1 MEWLNYHHLLY
12 FYTVARE
19 GSIARASEVLRLAQP
34 TLSGQIRTLEQALGE
49 KLFARQGRGLVMT
62 ESGRLVYG
70 YADEIFSLGREMLET
85 LRGRP
90 SARGA
95 RLHVGISD
103 VVPKLVSHQIL
114 ETALALDPPVRI
126 VCREGTTEELMAGLA
141 VQAFDLLLTDA
152 PLAPGAPVR
161 AFNHLLGECGITF
174 LARSALAERH
184 RRGFPQSLDDAP
196 MLLPTSNAALRRA
209 LDQWFEELGVRPRPV
224 AEIEDS
230 ALLKVFGQNGAGIFP
245 VPSILAKELAQRHA
259 LRVVGRTDAVK
270 ERFYAISVERR
281 IKNAAVAAIT
291 ERARERL
298 FPELVAPARTRRAP
312 RSRRTVPRRSIR

>member
-12 FYTVARE
+12 FYTAARE
-19 GSIARASEVLRLAQP
+19 GSIARASAVLRLAQP
-34 TLSGQIRTLEQALGE
+34 TLSGQIRTLEQSLGE
-49 KLFARQGRGLVMT
+49 KLFVRQGRGLVMT
-62 ESGRLVYG
+62 EAGRLVYG

-114 ETALALDPPVRI
+114 ETALSLDPPVRI

-141 VQAFDLLLTDA
+141 TQAFDLVLTDA
-152 PLAPGAPVR
+152 PLPPGAPVR

-174 LARSALAERH
+174 LARPALAERH
-184 RRGFPQSLDDAP
+184 RRGFPQSLDGAP
-196 MLLPTSNAALRRA
+196 VLLPTANAALRRS
-209 LDQWFEELGVRPRPV
+209 LDQWFKELDVRPRPV

-245 VPSILAKELAQRHA
+245 VPSILAKELARRDA

-298 FPELVAPARTRRAP
+298 LSALDRPGGRGGAGGGPSASSSVR
-312 RSRRTVPRRSIR
+312 